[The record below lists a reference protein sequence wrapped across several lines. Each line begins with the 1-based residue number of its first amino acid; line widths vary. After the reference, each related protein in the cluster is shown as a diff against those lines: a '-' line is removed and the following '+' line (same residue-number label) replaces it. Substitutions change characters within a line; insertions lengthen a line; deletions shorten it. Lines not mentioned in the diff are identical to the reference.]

1 MPSSAHRAP
10 RPPFW
15 RRAAPAAGA
24 LLVLGALTPVAVA
37 GLGSAD
43 EEPGRAAVA
52 PASYQVP
59 EDSRRLDPTVVDEP
73 RTILTEMRAEAEAE
87 RLEALRE
94 KRAAA
99 RRAAEA
105 EARRIAERKAAREAR
120 LARKADQA
128 DQDDQEEPAAV
139 SGPFTVKVGS
149 FNVLGSQHTAPGG
162 DRRSFPPASVRTP
175 AAAELAAR
183 HGVDI
188 LGTQE
193 LQADQLRGL
202 QGSTG
207 MSAYPGFGW
216 GEAET
221 DNSILYDPAVFEFV
235 DGSQFTITFMGRPR
249 PQPILRLRHRATGQE
264 IYVVNTHPSAGDGV
278 YAAQRRAGQAT
289 LVNVVNDLKSTGLPV
304 LVTGDMN
311 DRQAF
316 YCNVVP
322 QAGLSASNGGSYS
335 GGCQPPPEPVA
346 VDWVVG
352 SDVTWSAY
360 WRDTTPVTQKTS
372 DHFFISATAH
382 VG

>member
-1 MPSSAHRAP
+1 MPSPAHRARQP
-10 RPPFW
+10 R
-15 RRAAPAAGA
+15 RRRLAGIVVAVLVGA
-24 LLVLGALTPVAVA
+24 LATTAVAAEVVPEVLDRGHVPVAVA
-37 GLGSAD
+37 VDTGDGARTS
-43 EEPGRAAVA
+43 
-52 PASYQVP
+52 
-59 EDSRRLDPTVVDEP
+59 DEP
-73 RTILTEMRAEAEAE
+73 SVTLSPAATHHRVLTMARDSAVRFEKEPEPE
-87 RLEALRE
+87 VTELRE
-94 KRAAA
+94 KAEKKA
-99 RRAAEA
+99 RKPAKPEPEPPAPISF
-105 EARRIAERKAAREAR
+105 RIA
-120 LARKADQA
+120 
-128 DQDDQEEPAAV
+128 
-139 SGPFTVKVGS
+139 S
-149 FNVLGSQHTAPGG
+149 FNVLGSQHTVPGG
-162 DRRSFPPASVRTP
+162 PRDRFPPASARTP
-175 AAAELAAR
+175 ATAGLMAK
-183 HGVDI
+183 HGVDV

-221 DNSILYDPAVFEFV
+221 DNSILYDPGVFEFV